1 MFDPHA
7 MMNTSVIKTFK
18 QRIIFAILISGGV
31 VSISAC
37 QQLGLKNPPN
47 KPAPVAPSKAEQPS
61 AAPLEMSIRNI
72 SFAQTALNE
81 LGYQAGDVDG
91 LWGPRSASAIRQFE
105 LDHSLAS
112 ADGGLSELN
121 LHTLEVVSG
130 IDRNSLPEQRSTTR
144 TGIAAKLNPATLRAE
159 VPQLIITER
168 PYPVLIRANP
178 YSEVITTLPP
188 GTGLYILNLQSGWY
202 EVESTDNLR
211 GYIRAE

>member
-1 MFDPHA
+1 
-7 MMNTSVIKTFK
+7 MMNTSVIKTFE
-18 QRIIFAILISGGV
+18 QRIIFAILISGGI

-37 QQLGLKNPPN
+37 QQLGLKNPMN
-47 KPAPVAPSKAEQPS
+47 KPVPVAPSEAEQHS

-72 SFAQTALNE
+72 SYAQTALNK

-130 IDRNSLPEQRSTTR
+130 IDRNSLPQQTSTAR
-144 TGIAAKLNPATLRAE
+144 TGIAAKLDPATLRAE